1 MAMEMQFEYFCSA
14 HDPVPGLLV
23 SLGIYVDMVNEG
35 LDIILVLDGQEYIL
49 EVLSQ
54 GRIIVGLGDGSLA

>member
-1 MAMEMQFEYFCSA
+1 MAMEMQFGYFGSA
-14 HDPVPGLLV
+14 HAPVPGLLV

-35 LDIILVLDGQEYIL
+35 LDIIFVLDGQEYIL

-54 GRIIVGLGDGSLA
+54 GRIIFGLGDGSLA